1 MFVPRARVTTT
12 VNSKKNMGNNIQFD
26 IASTQK
32 KNVCIKK
39 INNRWNRLRFR
50 VLYKF
55 KK

>member
-1 MFVPRARVTTT
+1 MKRKNSRENNLMFVPRARVTTT

-39 INNRWNRLRFR
+39 INNR
-50 VLYKF
+50 
-55 KK
+55 